1 MNNVMI
7 FLNKSF
13 YKFIK
18 FMPLKTGYY
27 RDIKNGIIIERKLG
41 VYFIRLTP
49 LQPQAAFV

>member
-7 FLNKSF
+7 FLYKLF
-13 YKFIK
+13 YKQIK

-27 RDIKNGIIIERKLG
+27 RDMKSGVIIERKLG
-41 VYFIRLTP
+41 ECFIRLIR